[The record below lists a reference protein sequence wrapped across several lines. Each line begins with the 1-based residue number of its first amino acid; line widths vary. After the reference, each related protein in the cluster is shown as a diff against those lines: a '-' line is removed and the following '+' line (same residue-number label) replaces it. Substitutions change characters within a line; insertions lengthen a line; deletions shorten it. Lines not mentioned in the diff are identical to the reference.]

1 MRITNKGQARWKV
14 FVREEND
21 AYTGS
26 EILVGSNCVEPSS
39 MRQGNVRGCI

>member
-14 FVREEND
+14 FVCEKND
-21 AYTGS
+21 AYTDP

-39 MRQGNVRGCI
+39 MSQGNVRGCI